1 MHDNLA
7 TSSSSPGISPE
18 RGQPCPRRP
27 FAILAAADKAVRAPL
42 GRPFVSFRSIR
53 AILVVVVFGFAA
65 ASLAPLQAARLPD
78 TLARP
83 VTNIYQGVEVVDNYR
98 WLENF
103 NDPEVKQWSAD
114 QNAATREYLD
124 HLSVRSNIVKQ
135 LEKIYSH
142 TSASYSSIQARPGL
156 LFALKFQPP
165 AQQPWLI
172 TLKSA
177 DDLHSERVV
186 LDPNKINTNGATTM
200 DFFVPSL
207 DGKHVAVSLSE
218 RGSEEGSLYFYDT
231 ATGQPLPDK
240 IPRVNGATAG
250 GSAAWNAD
258 GSGVFYT
265 RYPAAGERP
274 AADLDFY
281 QQVYFHR
288 LGTPVAQDKLELG
301 EGLPRI
307 AEIALLARDDG
318 QFVLATVA
326 NGDGGEF
333 AHYLRKSDGRWR
345 QLTSFKDKIQQIQFG
360 KDNSLYLLSTK
371 DAPHGKILRLPLP
384 APTTNFQGDDI
395 APIPQSGVALT
406 QIVPSSEAVIEA
418 FCPTA
423 GGLYV
428 KDLMGG
434 PSQIRFI
441 NGAGVFRL
449 PLKDPISSV
458 RELLSPG
465 GDELLFSTISY
476 TEPQAW
482 SRFDAGTKKFRRT
495 ELVEKSPTDF
505 GDIEVVR
512 EFAISKDGTRIPMN
526 IMRKKK
532 TKLDG
537 QNPTLLYGYGGYSIS
552 LTPNFSPARSLW
564 LTHGGVYVVANLRGG
579 GEFGEEWHRAGSL
592 TNKQNVFDD
601 FAACA
606 QYLIDK
612 NYTSSAKLAAEGA
625 SNGGL
630 LMGAFLTQHPNLARA
645 VVSHVGIYDSL
656 RTELEPNGAF
666 NVTEFGTVNDPA
678 QFQALYAYS
687 PYHHVVVGGRY
698 PSVLLLTG
706 DNDGRVNPY
715 NSRKFAAILQA
726 SNRNP
731 FPSPVY
737 LRTTSAAGHGIGS
750 SLSERIAEQADVY
763 AFLFDQLEMTWD
775 KKVQE

>member
-1 MHDNLA
+1 MHRNFA
-7 TSSSSPGISPE
+7 MSSAAVEIFPE
-18 RGQPCPRRP
+18 RGQPGPRGP
-27 FAILAAADKAVRAPL
+27 FPIVAATDKAVRAPI
-42 GRPFVSFRSIR
+42 GRIFAVLPVIR
-53 AILVVVVFGFAA
+53 AAFAVAIFGFAG
-65 ASLAPLQAARLPD
+65 ASLCPIEAAGPPTTPL
-78 TLARP
+78 RP
-83 VTNIYQGVEVVDNYR
+83 VTNFYQGIEVVDNYR

-103 NDPEVKQWSAD
+103 NDPEVKQWSAA
-114 QNAATREYLD
+114 QNAVTREYLD
-124 HLSVRSNIVKQ
+124 HLPVRSNIVKQ

-142 TSASYSSIQARPGL
+142 TSASYSGIQARPGL

-177 DDLHSERVV
+177 DAPGSEHVV
-186 LDPNKINTNGATTM
+186 LDPNKLNTNGATTI
-200 DFFVPSL
+200 DFYVPSL
-207 DGKHVAVSLSE
+207 DGKRVAVSLSDG
-218 RGSEEGSLYFYDT
+218 GSEDGSLFFYDA

-250 GSAAWNAD
+250 GSTAWNAD

-265 RYPAAGERP
+265 RYPATGERP

-288 LGTPVAQDKLELG
+288 LGTPVAQDKMELG

-318 QFVLATVA
+318 QFILATAA

-333 AHYLRKSDGRWR
+333 AHYLRKPDGRWQ
-345 QLTSFKDKIQQIQFG
+345 QLTSFNDKIQQIQFG
-360 KDNSLYLLSTK
+360 KDNCLYLLSTK
-371 DAPHGKILRLPLP
+371 DAPHGKILRLSLP
-384 APTTNFQGDDI
+384 GFVTNSVGEDI
-395 APIPQSGVALT
+395 MPVSQSGAALT
-406 QIVPSSEAVIEA
+406 QLVPASEAVIET

-423 GGLYV
+423 NGLYV
-428 KDLMGG
+428 KDMMGG

-441 NGAGVFRL
+441 NGMGVFRL
-449 PLKDPISSV
+449 PLKDPICSV
-458 RELLSPG
+458 PEMLSPG

-476 TEPQAW
+476 TEPPAW
-482 SRFDAGTKKFRRT
+482 SHFDPGTKKIRRT
-495 ELVEKSPTDF
+495 DLVEKSSADF
-505 GDIEVVR
+505 SGVEVVR
-512 EFAISKDGTRIPMN
+512 EFAISKDGTRVPLN

-537 QNPTLLYGYGGYSIS
+537 GNPTLLYGYGGYSIS
-552 LTPNFSPARSLW
+552 LTPGFSPARSLW
-564 LTHGGVYVVANLRGG
+564 LDHGGVYVVANLRGG

-630 LMGAFLTQHPNLARA
+630 LMGAFLTQHPDLARA

-666 NVTEFGTVNDPA
+666 NVTEFGSVNDPA

-687 PYHHVVVGGRY
+687 PYLHVVVGGRY

-737 LRTTSAAGHGIGS
+737 LRTTSTAGHGIGS
-750 SLSERIAEQADVY
+750 SLAERIAEQADAY

-775 KKVQE
+775 KKDQE